1 MGGAAVNNRPS
12 PEQQNKGIQ
21 AVRGIGPKALIRF
34 FGILLLVPAI
44 LFLSAGRLNWP
55 MGWTFVGIVL
65 VSTAISRLIIARKN
79 PDLIAERA
87 RFLKGESVKPWDKV
101 IVAVVA
107 LYGLLIGMVI
117 VGLNVRF
124 G

>member
-1 MGGAAVNNRPS
+1 MNNRPS